1 MKDHHYDSLKNIAL
15 LWIPALATFV
25 NTIGMVWGIPYT
37 NEITATITALGV
49 LIGAG
54 LKVSSNN
61 YTPSVDGDL
70 VVTKHD
76 EVYADFPAEPSR
88 FKDGDTI
95 TMRVTK
101 PGDVSTN

>member
-1 MKDHHYDSLKNIAL
+1 MKDHHYDTLKNIAL

-25 NTIGMVWGIPYT
+25 NTVGMVWGLPYT
-37 NEITATITALGV
+37 NEITATITAVGV